1 MFVDMRRLKFLTVV
15 PEIDIWR
22 AAALMLWWYGDT
34 AEAESKRRAE
44 ELAADGDN
52 AGVAVWRRII
62 SAIGQLEDMTPP
74 GPMH

>member
-1 MFVDMRRLKFLTVV
+1 VV

-22 AAALMLWWYGDT
+22 AAYLMLRWYGDT
-34 AEAESKRRAE
+34 AEAESMRRAE

-52 AGVAVWRRII
+52 VGVAVWRRII
-62 SAIGQLEDMTPP
+62 RAIGQLENVTFA

>member
-1 MFVDMRRLKFLTVV
+1 MVS
-15 PEIDIWR
+15 EIDIWR

-34 AEAESKRRAE
+34 AEAESKRRGE

-62 SAIGQLEDMTPP
+62 RAIGQLEDTTRP
-74 GPMH
+74 GPIH

>member
-1 MFVDMRRLKFLTVV
+1 MPRVV
-15 PEIDIWR
+15 SLPVVSEIDIWC

-34 AEAESKRRAE
+34 SEAESKRRVE
-44 ELAADGDN
+44 ELAADGHN

-62 SAIGQLEDMTPP
+62 SAIEQLKDTTHP

>member
-1 MFVDMRRLKFLTVV
+1 MRRLKFLTVV

-22 AAALMLWWYGDT
+22 AAALMLWWYGVT
-34 AEAESKRRAE
+34 AEAESMRRAE
-44 ELAADGDN
+44 ELAADGDK

-62 SAIGQLEDMTPP
+62 SAIGQLEDTTPP

>member
-1 MFVDMRRLKFLTVV
+1 MPRVASLPVV
-15 PEIDIWR
+15 SEIDIWR
-22 AAALMLWWYGDT
+22 AASLMLWRYGDT
-34 AEAESKRRAE
+34 AEAESKRPAE

-62 SAIGQLEDMTPP
+62 SAIGQLEDTTPP

>member
-1 MFVDMRRLKFLTVV
+1 VAS
-15 PEIDIWR
+15 EIDIWR
-22 AAALMLWWYGDT
+22 AASLMLWWYGDT

-44 ELAADGDN
+44 ELAADGDK

-62 SAIGQLEDMTPP
+62 SEIEQLEDTTPP

>member
-1 MFVDMRRLKFLTVV
+1 MPRLASLPVV
-15 PEIDIWR
+15 SEIDIWR
-22 AAALMLWWYGDT
+22 AASLMLWWYGDT

-44 ELAADGDN
+44 ELAADGDK

-62 SAIGQLEDMTPP
+62 SAIEQLKDTTPP